1 MHKGFQVLGS
11 RSGVQCIESRADR
24 LIPVLG
30 GTVRSWACGRLR
42 LHTWMTDTNLGH
54 DANQCPTV
62 STQTRS
68 QEMYPTQDRVSPTS
82 FQGLTPVTP
91 RQRREMGW
99 RVKDRGESKCP
110 HVMCGIRRSLA
121 PLWPFQCP
129 HSTANCHVMRV
140 PRGQGRGP

>member
-1 MHKGFQVLGS
+1 MHKGFQVLAS

-30 GTVRSWACGRLR
+30 GTVRSWACRRLR

-82 FQGLTPVTP
+82 FQVSTLVTL

-110 HVMCGIRRSLA
+110 HVMCGIRQWLA
-121 PLWPFQCP
+121 PLGALECP
-129 HSTANCHVMRV
+129 YSTVNSHVMIA
-140 PRGQGRGP
+140 P